1 MVIKEVTNRH
11 IVNQAEFVAA
21 AAACACQ
28 AIWLKKIFE
37 ELQFKEDEPTLVH
50 SKLSINYW
58 SG

>member
-21 AAACACQ
+21 TACACQ